1 MRWSRRW
8 PLVDMLRAAI
18 WFRRGGKP
26 LDQAAESAAPSRSP
40 DSVRSQTARFERDA
54 REAPACPAGEEL
66 PREDLNAMLV
76 NLSRRNQSLID
87 RQLSLIDSL
96 EQSEQDPGRLSSLFR
111 LDYLATRML
120 RNSENLLVLADHEVT
135 RRWSQPIPLVDV
147 LRAAGSEIEQYER
160 VVLNVQPGIVVVGEA
175 VNDVVHMVAEIVE
188 NATTFSPEDTP
199 VHVSGQP
206 LSSGGVL
213 LDITDDGVGISDQEM
228 LQANWRL
235 DNPPAMDVAVS
246 HHMGLFV
253 VGRLAA
259 RHGVRVRLRH
269 AHAGGLTA
277 LIWLPETVAA
287 PEVAPPV
294 GRLHRFEADD
304 YGPAL
309 SSLSAPERV
318 PGSADSQPAAAARIP
333 RFSSSG
339 SPSSPSSTPTG
350 PLARAGGAAGTDLPL
365 IGAAAGSP
373 AAAFGDET
381 VTGQGPVM
389 RPPIAGDQRLPVFD
403 SLESDWF
410 GRRGRTMGAASGAQE
425 TAPQATST
433 WTSPADEGWRVA
445 QAASA
450 PPPPGEITP
459 AGLPRRVPQ
468 ANLIPGSVTGGTGQ
482 EADGT
487 VSAALARTAEDVRSR
502 MSSFQR
508 GVREARSRSADET
521 PLRENLRVV
530 ADDRS
535 NEPPRP
541 AKALA
546 VAPARQHWLV
556 ADMPTAVPVHEDVSL
571 LVKVGT
577 GPSGTGSGSIPL
589 RDFETGP
596 GGTRVTVIVQAPRE
610 LSPAGPLEQVLVVPE
625 TGDSDPV
632 RFAFRAEQAGL
643 VGIRVAAFA
652 GGTFLGELVAEL
664 SVEAGGRLIGGPART
679 AAMEPVRAVPGE
691 VTLQVRFDGERY
703 TFQLLSEPYL
713 FEPVI
718 AQALTAQPG
727 AAVER
732 AVATLR
738 AMANASSGYT
748 EKNARTWMEQTGIGL
763 WNDMVPDLIKEQFW
777 QLRSSIGTFS
787 IACGQDTIPWELLYP
802 LSLGQDEGFLVEQF
816 PVLRRVYGQRRSRRV
831 SVTPSVY
838 VVPAGSPA
846 NASQEIDA
854 LRHRLGASS
863 EEVCDL
869 DRLLDLISTGTGGL
883 LHFAC
888 HSTFRAD
895 AGGSSI
901 TMGGGPFVPELL
913 NRAVTNRSLAVTNP
927 LVFINACRS
936 AGEVPEYTRLMGW
949 ASQFM
954 AAGAGAFAG
963 TLWAVRSA
971 TACAFAEAF
980 YDALLAGQAL
990 GHAARTARKATAADA
1005 ADPTWLAYAVY
1016 GDPEATATVATAPSA
1031 AP

>member
-1 MRWSRRW
+1 VTATSDRCSWTPLKPSVLPW
-8 PLVDMLRAAI
+8 P
-18 WFRRGGKP
+18 
-26 LDQAAESAAPSRSP
+26 
-40 DSVRSQTARFERDA
+40 
-54 REAPACPAGEEL
+54 
-66 PREDLNAMLV
+66 
-76 NLSRRNQSLID
+76 
-87 RQLSLIDSL
+87 
-96 EQSEQDPGRLSSLFR
+96 
-111 LDYLATRML
+111 
-120 RNSENLLVLADHEVT
+120 VLAGHEVT

-147 LRAAGSEIEQYER
+147 LRAAGSEIAQYER

-213 LDITDDGVGISDQEM
+213 LDITDNGVGISDQEM
-228 LQANWRL
+228 LQANWCL
-235 DNPPAMDVAVS
+235 DNPPAVDVAVS

-350 PLARAGGAAGTDLPL
+350 PLARAGGAVGTDLPL

-373 AAAFGDET
+373 SAAFGDET

-433 WTSPADEGWRVA
+433 WTSPADEGWRAA

-459 AGLPRRVPQ
+459 AGLPRRVPR

-535 NEPPRP
+535 DEPPRP

-577 GPSGTGSGSIPL
+577 GPSGPGSGSIPL

-596 GGTRVTVIVQAPRE
+596 GGTRVTVIMQAPRQ
-610 LSPAGPLEQVLVVPE
+610 LSPTGPLEQVLVVPE

-643 VGIRVAAFA
+643 AGIRVAAFA

-664 SVEAGGRLIGGPART
+664 SVEAGGRLIGGPTRT

-738 AMANASSGYT
+738 TMANASSEYT

-802 LSLGQDEGFLVEQF
+802 LSGRC
-816 PVLRRVYGQRRSRRV
+816 RR
-831 SVTPSVY
+831 
-838 VVPAGSPA
+838 
-846 NASQEIDA
+846 
-854 LRHRLGASS
+854 
-863 EEVCDL
+863 
-869 DRLLDLISTGTGGL
+869 
-883 LHFAC
+883 
-888 HSTFRAD
+888 
-895 AGGSSI
+895 
-901 TMGGGPFVPELL
+901 FVDHDGR
-913 NRAVTNRSLAVTNP
+913 RAVRP
-927 LVFINACRS
+927 
-936 AGEVPEYTRLMGW
+936 
-949 ASQFM
+949 
-954 AAGAGAFAG
+954 
-963 TLWAVRSA
+963 
-971 TACAFAEAF
+971 
-980 YDALLAGQAL
+980 
-990 GHAARTARKATAADA
+990 RT
-1005 ADPTWLAYAVY
+1005 PQP
-1016 GDPEATATVATAPSA
+1016 GSH
-1031 AP
+1031 